1 MAHGEARQ
9 VKPDKEDF
17 LPDQAR
23 FQQCSEESTII
34 AVQTYGPREEAAKR
48 LRRGDEV
55 AVTGSG
61 RRESVSLE
69 AAGVKGTP
77 GAEIAAGD
85 WRMGAPV
92 RFALVAVLCIVAFD
106 ALHEVFGLAGSR
118 YSNLIDSYFYDLAAT
133 GAGILML
140 ARGLADRDDRG
151 WVLLALGTFSW
162 VVGDILADLN
172 IGKGNGV
179 SVSDAFWLAW
189 YPLAAGGLMMLVRV
203 RFTDFDFARWVDG
216 IALALVVA
224 TPGVALALQPAVDE
238 SHVSVL
244 AHIVDVAYPAGDIL
258 LLGSTIGVIALTGWR
273 PGRTWYL
280 VSVGLSVW
288 VVADALY
295 SVQQTKGT
303 YVPGVYDYLWP
314 AGLLLLAYAAWQPRV
329 MQSARELYGW
339 KAVFLPVACQ
349 VFALATQVWGL
360 VATLGESERIMTI
373 AVLTVVIVQ
382 LYVSRPRPKAKVTTD
397 PRPLVEPAV
406 VPTASPDDGIPRQ
419 AQPAVEPRRPR
430 S

>member
-1 MAHGEARQ
+1 
-9 VKPDKEDF
+9 V
-17 LPDQAR
+17 
-23 FQQCSEESTII
+23 
-34 AVQTYGPREEAAKR
+34 V
-48 LRRGDEV
+48 
-55 AVTGSG
+55 GSG
-61 RRESVSLE
+61 RSESVSLE
-69 AAGVKGTP
+69 SAGVNAKP
-77 GAEIAAGD
+77 DAEKAAGD

-92 RFALVAVLCIVAFD
+92 RFALVTVLCIVAFD

-140 ARGLADRDDRG
+140 VRGLADRGDRG

-189 YPLAAGGLMMLVRV
+189 YPLAAGGLMMLVRA

-238 SHVSVL
+238 SHVSAL

-258 LLGSTIGVIALTGWR
+258 LLGATIGVIALTGWR

-280 VSVGLSVW
+280 VSVGLSIW

-295 SVQQTKGT
+295 SVQKTKGT
-303 YVPGVYDYLWP
+303 YVAGVYDYLWP

-329 MQSARELYGW
+329 VQSARELYGW
-339 KAVFLPVACQ
+339 KAVLLPVACQ
-349 VFALATQVWGL
+349 VFALGTQVWGL

-382 LYVSRPRPKAKVTTD
+382 LYVSRPRPKPKVTTD
-397 PRPLVEPAV
+397 PRPLLESATVPA
-406 VPTASPDDGIPRQ
+406 ASPDDSIPRH
-419 AQPAVEPRRPR
+419 A
-430 S
+430 